1 MTAGGT
7 RKKVMHCSGT
17 FLEEWGGAM
26 GLFSC
31 PLFKRPAIKKALRVY
46 KGNQSFWNFADEI
59 KKESLLDFSHEEVT
73 EGSSIDLFY
82 VYILAYPVCH
92 LGFSCI

>member
-7 RKKVMHCSGT
+7 PKKVMHCSGT

-46 KGNQSFWNFADEI
+46 KGNQSFCNFADEI
-59 KKESLLDFSHEEVT
+59 KKREPF
-73 EGSSIDLFY
+73 
-82 VYILAYPVCH
+82 
-92 LGFSCI
+92 GFFM